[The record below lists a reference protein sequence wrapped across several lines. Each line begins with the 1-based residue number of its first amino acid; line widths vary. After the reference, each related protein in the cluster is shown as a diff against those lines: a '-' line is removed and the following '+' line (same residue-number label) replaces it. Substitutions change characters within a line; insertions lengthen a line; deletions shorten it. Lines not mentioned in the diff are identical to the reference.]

1 MVYYASGKRGN
12 AKVNDLANI
21 DYRDMD
27 LGGYK
32 SKMLN
37 TTIRTAIMNGVLP
50 GDLDIALGV
59 EFANSLYVEMNAKN
73 TTMFLT
79 NIPTFGSMLRKELKP
94 FVYWINEYIELDDPY
109 TVINVLVNTIIER
122 LNNTTFIDK
131 CNVPDNVLSR
141 LHAALNND

>member
-1 MVYYASGKRGN
+1 MVYYATGKHAN
-12 AKVNDLANI
+12 AEVTDLANT
-21 DYRDMD
+21 DYRGMD
-27 LGGYK
+27 LGDYK

-59 EFANSLYVEMNAKN
+59 EFANSLYVEMNEKN
-73 TTMFLT
+73 TIMFLT
-79 NIPTFGSMLRKELKP
+79 NTSAFGSMLRKELKP
-94 FVYWINEYIELDDPY
+94 FVYWLNEYIDLEDPY

-141 LHAALNND
+141 LHATLSNN